1 MDILHST
8 WFWLFV
14 IVALVMSTIGSLA
27 RLSKAPP
34 PVDLPGV
41 KPQPYAAEDDEDED
55 GPDRPAGHT
64 PASLR
69 KPK

>member
-41 KPQPYAAEDDEDED
+41 KSQPYADDDEDED
-55 GPDRPAGHT
+55 SPDSPAGHT

>member
-41 KPQPYAAEDDEDED
+41 KSQPYADDDEDED
-55 GPDRPAGHT
+55 GPDSPAGHT

>member
-34 PVDLPGV
+34 PLDLPGV
-41 KPQPYAAEDDEDED
+41 KAQPYADDDADED
-55 GPDRPAGHT
+55 GADSPAGHT

>member
-41 KPQPYAAEDDEDED
+41 KPQPYAEDDED
-55 GPDRPAGHT
+55 GPDSPAGHT

>member
-41 KPQPYAAEDDEDED
+41 KPQPYADDDEEQDTD
-55 GPDRPAGHT
+55 TPAGHT
-64 PASLR
+64 PPSLR